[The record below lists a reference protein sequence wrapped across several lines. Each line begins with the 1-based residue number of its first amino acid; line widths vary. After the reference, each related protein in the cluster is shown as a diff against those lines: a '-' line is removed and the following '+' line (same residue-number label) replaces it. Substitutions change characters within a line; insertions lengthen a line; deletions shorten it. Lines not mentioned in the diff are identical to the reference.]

1 MQADKQAGRQAGRQA
16 GKCALLNMMYCNAK
30 SLFMH
35 AMNCNH
41 NDENEGGKQGR
52 RRFKEVC
59 GWQDSVNE
67 RVITYNNEES
77 GLPIT

>member
-1 MQADKQAGRQAGRQA
+1 
-16 GKCALLNMMYCNAK
+16 
-30 SLFMH
+30 MH

-59 GWQDSVNE
+59 GWQDSANE

-77 GLPIT
+77 GLPVT